1 MSISLVRVLRAFGLL
16 RVIIAISLLHTSSS
30 IRFHSVFSAMALT
43 NSSSLSSLGQ
53 QYAHEADEM
62 KLEPFLQISDINS
75 FGSCQSVA
83 HTPGGLITEGQ
94 VIILQRLRELQV

>member
-1 MSISLVRVLRAFGLL
+1 MSISLVRALRAFGLL

-30 IRFHSVFSAMALT
+30 IQLHSVFSAMALT
-43 NSSSLSSLGQ
+43 NSFSLSSLGE

-62 KLEPFLQISDINS
+62 KLEPFVQISDIKS

-83 HTPGGLITEGQ
+83 HTPGGLITEVQ
-94 VIILQRLRELQV
+94 VIILQRLCELQV